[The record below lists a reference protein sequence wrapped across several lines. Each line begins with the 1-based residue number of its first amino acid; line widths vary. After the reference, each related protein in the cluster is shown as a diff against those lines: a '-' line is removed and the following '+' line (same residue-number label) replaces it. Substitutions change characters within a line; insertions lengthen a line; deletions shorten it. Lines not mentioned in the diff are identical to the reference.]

1 MNKMNNNNRA
11 NLNYENKMNE
21 GMEEMKDLEA
31 LRSEMKELKEI
42 IAGQQIVSEKMMRR
56 AMDTNLSQEKKEVRF
71 SIIAAAGG
79 LTLSMFILP
88 WLNIPTWFSI
98 FTAAF
103 MLIAIIASI
112 YSLRKHM
119 SINMTQDNLLGVAEK
134 IISYKKFGNNWL
146 KFSIPTLIVWLFFF
160 FYSLVNM
167 LGVEEARGMM
177 YGGAVGLVI
186 GLAFG
191 LSHLYKSRKRMN
203 SILEQIEEMRK
214 E

>member
-1 MNKMNNNNRA
+1 MNKINNNKA
-11 NLNYENKMNE
+11 NLNYENKKNE
-21 GMEEMKDLEA
+21 GMEEMKELEV
-31 LRSEMKELKEI
+31 LRSEMNELREI

-56 AMDTNLSQEKKEVRF
+56 AMDTNLSQEKKNVRF

-88 WLNIPTWFSI
+88 WINVPTWFCI

-103 MLIAIIASI
+103 MITAIIASI

-134 IISYKKFGNNWL
+134 IVSYKKFGNNWL
-146 KFSIPTLIVWLFFF
+146 KFSIPTLIVWLLFFF
-160 FYSLVNM
+160 HSLSTNF
-167 LGVEEARGMM
+167 GSEEVKGMF
-177 YGGAVGLVI
+177 YGGLVGLII
-186 GLAFG
+186 GLILGFT
-191 LSHLYKSRKRMN
+191 HLYKSRKRMN

>member
-1 MNKMNNNNRA
+1 MNNNNKA

-21 GMEEMKDLEA
+21 GMEEMKELEA
-31 LRSEMKELKEI
+31 LRSEMNELKEI

-103 MLIAIIASI
+103 MIIAIIASI

-186 GLAFG
+186 GLTFG

>member
-1 MNKMNNNNRA
+1 MNKMNNNKA

-31 LRSEMKELKEI
+31 LRSEMNELKEI

-103 MLIAIIASI
+103 MIIAIIASI

-186 GLAFG
+186 GL
-191 LSHLYKSRKRMN
+191 SHLYKSRKRMN